1 MSFIHRFSLSFSLT
15 ATIAIAA
22 VESRAAPSDEDRR
35 WEPAVKESDAYDVT
49 YDERSNLYTFYGKGQ
64 ERRGTPVKVMNSAEY
79 RRYQF
84 DNAVREAWSTRRNS
98 EMSSTS
104 MGKDGTSKLIPD
116 IRIKSA
122 LVSNLLGSDL
132 IKFNIQGAVEAV
144 FGYNWTRTDNPTI
157 PEQYRSH
164 GAFDF
169 KVNMQINA
177 SGSIGDRININF
189 INSTDLILNFQDLI
203 KINYQ
208 GDEDDII
215 QKIEAGNVSLPLSGS
230 LITGSQ
236 SLFGVKTE
244 LKFGHL
250 TIESIISEQKGQSS
264 TINVKGGAQTT
275 LFDIAADKYDANRH
289 FFLSHYFRSR
299 YNDALRYLPI
309 IQSGV
314 NITRLEVWVT
324 NRNNRF
330 ESSRN
335 IIALDALGSGSGA
348 PSNDNNILYQDLKN
362 RDAARS
368 MSTVND
374 VLKGMGLE
382 QVKDFEKVE
391 NARRLTPENDYRLN
405 AQLGYIS
412 LNYPLNA
419 DEVLGVAFEYTMG
432 GRTYRVGEF
441 YDDGVAAPKALF
453 VKMVKGSN
461 LSPRF
466 NTWALMMKN
475 VYSLETYQ
483 LSSDNFILNVMYH
496 DDAVGTNVPYIT
508 EGNIKN
514 LPLLQ
519 ALNLDN
525 LNSAGNRYPDGR
537 FDYVEGVTVTSN
549 GGRIIFPM
557 LEPFGRDLGAKIG
570 YPIASKYAYNELYD
584 STLVKARQFADK
596 NKFRLTGSYKAT
608 SASEII
614 LNATDIPEGSVVVTA
629 GGIKLVENV
638 DYTVNYT
645 LGRVQIINPAYL
657 GSNVPL
663 QVSMESMEMF
673 SFVKKTLMG
682 ANLKYQFSKDFRLGT
697 TILHLSERPL
707 TQKVTYGDEPIANTI
722 WGLNGSYS
730 REVNLLTKMVD
741 AIPLIETKAPSRVTV
756 DGEFAQLLPGHS
768 SAIGKSGTTYIDDF
782 EASKMTIDL
791 KQYTTWALGSTPEEA
806 SAIGGRHF
814 PGGRATTTADS
825 YPLSSGYYR
834 SKLAWYA
841 IDPLFLRNTSSTPSY
856 MRSNQKLYCKNHYV
870 REIDEKEIFPKK
882 DLVIGVDAKISV
894 LNVAYYPNERG
905 PYNYIDFGS
914 SGAFPGKGLT
924 PDGSLQTPRTNFGAM
939 MRSLPIT
946 DFETSNIEYLEFWML
961 DPFIYTR
968 RSGDRSKYSN
978 GRLYFN
984 LGDVSEDVLKDTR
997 KSFENGL
1004 PYPYDTTLIEETD
1017 WGYVPR
1023 VQSLVNT
1030 FDNNEAARAI
1040 QDVGY
1045 DGMNREQARTFFERK
1060 YSYLSHLQ
1068 GVLSE
1073 SAWAAFEDDPSNDL
1087 YHYYR
1092 GSDYD
1097 AQRLDIPT
1105 RYKKYNNPE
1114 GNSPVASGGLSTSA
1128 TTMPNTEDINQD
1140 NTLNELESYFEYYI
1154 DLTPDAISPDRVG
1167 QNYIA
1172 DVRTVEMN
1180 DADYDE
1186 HQTVHWY
1193 QFKIPVVDGKPFNNI
1208 EDFKS
1213 IRFIRMFLSG
1223 FDTTVIC
1230 RFARLDLVRGEWR
1243 KYSYSLLEAQEGLAQ
1258 PETGTGSIDIAA
1270 VSIEENSDR
1279 SPVNY
1284 LLPPDISR
1292 IVDNTTNQQVQRNEQ
1307 SMMLTISNLAD
1318 GDARAAYK
1326 SATLDMR
1333 QFRRLI
1339 MDVHAEAISES
1350 RLRDND
1356 LSLFV
1361 RVGSDYRYNYY
1372 EYEIPL
1378 KLTPHGRYAD
1388 SQREIVWPAE
1398 NKLDIPLS
1406 VFTDLKLER
1415 NARLRT
1421 TSGMTLTSV
1430 YEKEHGKN
1438 TVRVVGNPNLG
1449 EVHVLMIGVKN
1460 PVNKGLMSEDDGLPK
1475 DGIVW
1480 VNELR
1485 FTNFNEE
1492 GGWAANMRVAANL
1505 ADFASVSLA
1514 GSMSKA
1520 GFGSLDSRILTR
1532 SQEDTYQYD
1541 LSTNFELG
1549 KFFPAKWGVTLP
1561 LGFGYAENYI
1571 VPLYNPFDPDIKLQ
1585 DALDRADSEEREQL
1599 RNTAIDYAMRKNFSL
1614 NNARVAGSGQKLL
1627 GPADISNF
1635 TVGYAFSEELMRN
1648 VNTERDYRREQ
1659 RVMAAYAYSVKP
1671 YVFEPFA
1678 KSASLR
1684 GSSWK
1689 IIRDFNVALYPSQ
1702 YGFTTDLTD
1711 TYTEY
1716 IARSFYEGVKITPII
1731 FREQVNNRSYT
1742 LGWDITRAL
1751 KFSFSASNLSRREI
1765 STGSEADTAAIDNS
1779 WRNTRYDHEFS
1790 LGYTLPISKLP
1801 VFSWITVTSSYKA
1814 TYAWDAPQVFS
1825 SSSSSSSMPYVGNTI
1840 RNSNNFTINGVFNLV
1855 TLYNK
1860 SGLLKSINQ
1869 EMDGRSAKKK
1879 EVKDVTFEQ
1888 SSVNLIGGSRRTV
1901 KHNLK
1906 DATGIKVQ
1914 VFDEAGKEVK
1924 VEMEAIDS
1932 RSISIRS
1939 AANLRNARVVVTGK
1953 APATE
1958 NPLAY
1963 AGKLTARTLMMLRSL
1978 NVTYMRGGETMLPG
1992 YTPKTTLMGLD
2003 QSHRF
2008 SAPGWDFVAGSQ
2020 SEDFWGNFY
2029 GTSTEYMLTRAYR
2042 NSWIIGD
2049 TTFINPFTMSAAT
2062 NLSMQATLEPFRDL
2076 RVELTAAQTHS
2087 LNRTWYDINN
2097 NGSST
2102 PIEAGSFSISTI
2114 SILTAFENPSSET
2127 YYKSNAY
2134 TRFDNSRRTVADEL
2148 ARQRYATAAF
2158 TRLDSTGGFPDGFSG
2173 LSQDVLIP
2181 AFEVGYLSKA
2191 VSDKTIRYADFLS
2204 KIPLPNWRITYAG
2217 LSRIAALKPLIKSA
2231 TLSHSYR
2238 STYSINAFATNTN
2251 YVEKPGERDA
2261 QGDFYSPYS
2270 IAAVSLNEQITLG
2283 SVDVTWQNGIQTRVE
2298 LRKNRRVDLSMTNNQ
2313 IIENNAWEGAAGAGY
2328 TFAKVPQLLRFS
2340 DGQSATTS
2348 VTLRAD
2354 FTYRNDKNLIRKLA
2368 EDTHQIT
2375 DGRRNMAVKL
2385 TSDYAIMKDL
2395 TFRIF
2400 FDWTENNPYVSA
2412 VNTENISFGFSLRY
2426 VLGM

>member
-1 MSFIHRFSLSFSLT
+1 MGFIYRFSLAFSL
-15 ATIAIAA
+15 AAAIAVTA
-22 VESRAAPSDEDRR
+22 MESMAAPSDEDRR
-35 WEPAVKESDAYDVT
+35 WNPAVKESDAYEVD
-49 YDERSNLYTFYGKGQ
+49 YDEQSRMYTFYNKGYSKQ
-64 ERRGTPVKVMNSAEY
+64 GTPAKVMSSDEY

-84 DNAVREAWSTRRNS
+84 DNAVREAWNTRRDA
-98 EMSSTS
+98 EMGSGSRS
-104 MGKDGTSKLIPD
+104 GGGGGASKLIPD
-116 IRIKSA
+116 IKINSA
-122 LVSNLLGSDL
+122 LVSSLLGSDL
-132 IKFNIQGAVEAV
+132 IKFNIQGAVEAI
-144 FGYNWTRTDNPTI
+144 FGYNWTRTDNPTV

-189 INSTDLILNFQDLI
+189 VNSTDVTFDFQNLL

-208 GDEDDII
+208 GDEDQII

-289 FFLSHYFRSR
+289 FFLAHYFRNR
-299 YNDALRYLPI
+299 YNDALKYLPL
-309 IQSGV
+309 IQSGIH
-314 NITRLEVWVT
+314 ITRLEVWVT

-335 IIALDALGSGSGA
+335 IIALDALGSGTVA
-348 PSNDNNILYQDLKN
+348 PSNDNNILYQNIKN
-362 RDAARS
+362 RDNARN
-368 MSTVND
+368 MSTANK
-374 VLKGMGLE
+374 VLEDEMRLT
-382 QVKDFEKVE
+382 QVQDFEKVE
-391 NARRLTPENDYRLN
+391 NARRLTPENDYRFN

-412 LNYPLNA
+412 LTYPLNA

-432 GRTYRVGEF
+432 GRSYRVGEF

-453 VKMVKGSN
+453 VKMLKGTN

-466 NTWALMMKN
+466 NTWSLMMKN

-483 LSSDNFILNVMYH
+483 LSSDNFVLNVMYH

-525 LNSAGNRYPDGR
+525 LNNAGNRYPDGR
-537 FDYVEGVTVTSN
+537 FDYVDGVTVLSN
-549 GGRIIFPM
+549 GGRIIFPV

-570 YPIASKYAYNELYD
+570 YPTADKYTYNELYD
-584 STLVKARQFADK
+584 STLVKAKQFADK
-596 NKFRLTGSYKAT
+596 NKFRLTGSYKST
-608 SASEII
+608 SASEIM

-629 GGIKLVENV
+629 GGIKLIENV

-645 LGRVQIINPAYL
+645 LGRVQIINPVYL

-663 QVSMESMEMF
+663 QVSMESMDMF
-673 SFVKKTLMG
+673 SFVKKTLLG
-682 ANLKYQFSKDFRLGT
+682 TNLKYQFSKDFKLGA

-741 AIPLIETKAPSRVTV
+741 AIPLIETKAPSRITL

-768 SAIGKSGTTYIDDF
+768 SSIGKSGTTYIDDF
-782 EASKMTIDL
+782 EASKMSVDL
-791 KQYTTWALGSTPEEA
+791 KQYTSWALGSTPEEVTA
-806 SAIGGRHF
+806 AGGWHF
-814 PGGRATTTADS
+814 AGGKATTMSDK
-825 YPLSSGYYR
+825 PLSNGYSR
-834 SKLAWYA
+834 SLLAWYV
-841 IDPLFLRNTSSTPSY
+841 IDPLFLRNLSTTPTY
-856 MRSNQKLYCKNHYV
+856 MRNNPKQFCKNHYV

-882 DLVIGVDAKISV
+882 DVVIGVDAKISV

-914 SGAFPGKGLT
+914 SGQFPGKGLN
-924 PDGSLQTPRTNFGAM
+924 PNGSLKTPRTNFGAM
-939 MRSLPIT
+939 MRSLSVT
-946 DFETSNIEYLEFWML
+946 DFETNNIEYIEFWML

-968 RSGDRSKYSN
+968 TSADRGKFAN

-1045 DGMNREQARTFFERK
+1045 DGMTRAQARVFFDRK
-1060 YSYLSHLQ
+1060 HQYLSHIQ
-1068 GVLSE
+1068 GVLS
-1073 SAWAAFEDDPSNDL
+1073 ADAMKIFEDDPSNDL

-1097 AQRLDIPT
+1097 AQQLDILS
-1105 RYKKYNNPE
+1105 RYKRYNNLE

-1128 TTMPNTEDINQD
+1128 TTMPNTEDINMD
-1140 NTLNELESYFEYYI
+1140 NTLNELESYYEYYI
-1154 DLTPDAISPDRVG
+1154 DLTPDAIRPEKVG

-1172 DVRTVEMN
+1172 DVRTVSVN
-1180 DADYDE
+1180 DPDYGD
-1186 HQTVHWY
+1186 HQTAHWY
-1193 QFKIPVVDGKPFNNI
+1193 QFKIPIADGKAINNI

-1213 IRFIRMFLSG
+1213 IRFMRMFFTG

-1230 RFARLDLVRGEWR
+1230 RFAKFDLVRGEWR

-1258 PETGTGSIDIAA
+1258 PETGTGTLDISA

-1284 LLPPDISR
+1284 LLPPGISR
-1292 IVDNTTNQQVQRNEQ
+1292 IVDNTTNQPVQRNEQ
-1307 SMMLTISNLAD
+1307 AMMLTINNLAD

-1326 SATLDMR
+1326 NATFDMR

-1339 MDVHAEAISES
+1339 MDVHAEAINES
-1350 RLRDND
+1350 RLKDND

-1361 RVGSDYRYNYY
+1361 RIGSDYRYNYY

-1378 KLTPHGRYAD
+1378 KLTPHGRYSD
-1388 SQREIVWPAE
+1388 DNQRELVWPVK

-1406 VFTDLKLER
+1406 IFTDLKLER
-1415 NARLRT
+1415 NSRMRT
-1421 TSGMTLTSV
+1421 SSGMTLTAV
-1430 YEKEHGKN
+1430 YEKADGEN

-1449 EVHVLMIGVKN
+1449 EVYTLMIGVKN
-1460 PVNKGLMSEDDGLPK
+1460 PVHKGLLSEDDGLPK
-1475 DGIVW
+1475 DGIIW
-1480 VNELR
+1480 VNEMR

-1492 GGWAANMRVAANL
+1492 GGWAANMRIAANF
-1505 ADFASVSLA
+1505 ADFANVSLA

-1541 LSTNFELG
+1541 IATNFELG
-1549 KFFPAKWGVTLP
+1549 KFFPVTWGVTLP
-1561 LGFGYAENYI
+1561 LSFAFAENFI

-1585 DALDRADSEEREQL
+1585 DALNRADPDERERLQ
-1599 RNTAIDYAMRKNFSL
+1599 NTAIDYTMRRNLSL
-1614 NNARVAGSGQKLL
+1614 NNVRVVGSGKKLL

-1635 TVGYAFSEELMRN
+1635 TVGYAFSEELMHD
-1648 VNTERDYRREQ
+1648 VNTERDYQKEQ
-1659 RVMAAYAYSVKP
+1659 RVMGAYAYSVKP

-1678 KSASLR
+1678 KNATMKSA
-1684 GSSWK
+1684 SWK
-1689 IIRDFNVALYPSQ
+1689 IIRDFNLALYPNQ

-1711 TYTEY
+1711 AYTEY
-1716 IARSFYEGVKITPII
+1716 IARSFYEGMQITPIV
-1731 FREQVNNRSYT
+1731 FHEQINNRSYT
-1742 LGWDITRAL
+1742 LGWDIARAI
-1751 KFSFSASNLSRREI
+1751 KFTFSANNLSRREI
-1765 STGSEADTAAIDNS
+1765 STNNEVDTIFADHS
-1779 WRNTRYDHEFS
+1779 WRNTRYNHDFS
-1790 LGYTLPISKLP
+1790 IAYTLPINKLP
-1801 VFSWITVTSSYKA
+1801 IFTWTNITASYKA
-1814 TYAWDAPQVFS
+1814 TYAWEAPQVIS
-1825 SSSSSSSMPYVGNTI
+1825 SGTEMPYVGNTV
-1840 RNSNNFTINGVFNLV
+1840 RNSNNFQLNGAFNFV

-1860 SGLLKSINQ
+1860 SALLKGINQ

-1879 EVKDVTFEQ
+1879 ETKEVTFEQ
-1888 SSVNLIGGSRRTV
+1888 SRVNLIGGSRRTV

-1906 DATGIKVQ
+1906 NATGIKVQ
-1914 VFDEAGKEVK
+1914 VFDEAGKTVK
-1924 VEMEAIDS
+1924 VDMETVDNRTIT
-1932 RSISIRS
+1932 IRS
-1939 AANLRNARVVVTGK
+1939 ATGQKNLRVVVTGK
-1953 APATE
+1953 APVVDNVAV
-1958 NPLAY
+1958 Y
-1963 AGKLTARTLMMLRSL
+1963 IGKLSARTLMSLR
-1978 NVTYMRGGETMLPG
+1978 NVNIVYARGGETMLPG

-2003 QSHRF
+2003 DSYRF
-2008 SAPGWDFVAGSQ
+2008 NAPGWDFVAGSQ
-2020 SEDFWGNFY
+2020 SKDFWGNFY
-2029 GTSTEYMLTRAYR
+2029 GTSTEYMLTRAYQ

-2049 TTFINPFTMSAAT
+2049 STFINPFTMNAVTS
-2062 NLSMQATLEPFRDL
+2062 LSMQATIEPFRDV
-2076 RVELTAAQTHS
+2076 RIDITAKQGYS
-2087 LNRTWYDINN
+2087 NNKTWYDINN
-2097 NGSST
+2097 NGSRT
-2102 PIEAGSFSISTI
+2102 PTEMGSFTISTI
-2114 SILTAFENPSSET
+2114 SIFSAFETPKSET
-2127 YYKSNAY
+2127 YYNSKAY
-2134 TRFDNSRRTVADEL
+2134 QRFSQSRMLVADEL
-2148 ARQRYATAAF
+2148 ARQKYGAASF
-2158 TRLDSTGGFPDGFSG
+2158 PRVDSTGGYPDGFSG

-2181 AFEVGYLSKA
+2181 SFEAGYLNKSIN
-2191 VSDKTIRYADFLS
+2191 SKTIRYTDFLS
-2204 KIPLPNWRITYAG
+2204 KIPLPNWTLTYSG
-2217 LSRIAALKPLIKSA
+2217 LSRIAALKPFIKSA
-2231 TLSHSYR
+2231 TLSHSYA
-2238 STYSINAFATNTN
+2238 STYGINAFATNTN

-2261 QGDFYSPYS
+2261 QNDFYSPYS
-2270 IAAVSLNEQITLG
+2270 IAAVSLDERIVLG
-2283 SVDVTWQNGIQTRVE
+2283 SLDVAWQNGIQTRVE

-2328 TFAKVPQLLRFS
+2328 TLSKIPQLIVLS
-2340 DGQSATTS
+2340 DQQSATTTL
-2348 VTLRAD
+2348 TLRAD
-2354 FTYRNDKNLIRKLA
+2354 FTYRDGKNLIRKLA

-2375 DGRRNMAVKL
+2375 DGRRNMAIKF
-2385 TSDYAIMKDL
+2385 TSDYVLMKDL
-2395 TFRIF
+2395 TFRLF
-2400 FDWTENNPYVSA
+2400 FDWTENSPYVSA

-2426 VLGM
+2426 VMGM

>member
-1 MSFIHRFSLSFSLT
+1 LGFIYRFSLRFSLT
-15 ATIAIAA
+15 ATIVFVVTAM
-22 VESRAAPSDEDRR
+22 EGMAAPSDEERR
-35 WEPAVKESDAYDVT
+35 WKPAAKESDEYEVD
-49 YDERSNLYTFYGKGQ
+49 YDEQSRLYTFYSKGHGKL
-64 ERRGTPVKVMNSAEY
+64 GTPAKVMDSEEY

-84 DNAVREAWSTRRNS
+84 DNALRQAWSARRDN
-98 EMSSTS
+98 EMSAASRGS
-104 MGKDGTSKLIPD
+104 GGASKLLPN
-116 IRIKSA
+116 IKINSS

-132 IKFNIQGAVEAV
+132 IKFNIQGAVEAI

-177 SGSIGDRININF
+177 SGSIGDRINIDF
-189 INSTDLILNFQDLI
+189 INSTDVTFNFQNLL

-208 GDEDDII
+208 GDEDQIV

-289 FFLSHYFRSR
+289 FFLAHYFRDR
-299 YNDALRYLPI
+299 YNDALKYLPI
-309 IQSGV
+309 IQSGI

-348 PSNDNNILYQDLKN
+348 PGNDNNVLYQDIRN
-362 RDAARS
+362 RDAARG
-368 MSTVND
+368 MATVND
-374 VLKGMGLE
+374 ELGSMGLK
-382 QVKDFEKVE
+382 QVEDFEKVE
-391 NARRLTPENDYRLN
+391 NARRLTSGADYRFN
-405 AQLGYIS
+405 PQLGYIS
-412 LNYPLNA
+412 LTYPLTA
-419 DEVLGVAFEYTMG
+419 DEVLAVAFEYTMG

-453 VKMVKGSN
+453 VKLLKGTN

-466 NTWALMMKN
+466 NTWKLMMKN
-475 VYSLETYQ
+475 VYNLETYQ

-508 EGNIKN
+508 EGNAKN

-519 ALNLDN
+519 VLNLDN

-537 FDYVEGVTVTSN
+537 FDYVDGVTVLSN
-549 GGRIIFPM
+549 GGRIIFPV

-570 YPIASKYAYNELYD
+570 YPTANKYTYNELYD

-596 NKFRLTGSYKAT
+596 NKFRLTGSYKST
-608 SASEII
+608 SASEIM
-614 LNATDIPEGSVVVTA
+614 LNAIDIPEGSVVVTA
-629 GGIKLVENV
+629 GGIKLIENV

-645 LGRVQIINPAYL
+645 LGRVQIINPVYL

-663 QVSMESMEMF
+663 QVSMESMDMF
-673 SFVKKTLMG
+673 SFVKKTLLG
-682 ANLKYQFSKDFRLGT
+682 ANLKYQLSKDFKLGA

-741 AIPLIETKAPSRVTV
+741 AIPLIETKAPSRVTL

-768 SAIGKSGTTYIDDF
+768 SSIGKSGTTYIDDF
-782 EASKMTIDL
+782 EASKMSVDL
-791 KQYTTWALGSTPEEA
+791 KQYTSWALGSTPEEVTA
-806 SAIGGRHF
+806 MGGRHF
-814 PGGRATTTADS
+814 SGGKATTADGK
-825 YPLSSGYYR
+825 PLSNGYYR
-834 SKLAWYA
+834 SLLAWYV
-841 IDPLFLRNTSSTPSY
+841 IDPLFLRNLSTTPSY
-856 MRSNQKLYCKNHYV
+856 MRSNPKLFCKNHYV
-870 REIDEKEIFPKK
+870 REIDEKEIFPRK
-882 DLVIGVDAKISV
+882 DVMIGVDAKISV

-905 PYNYIDFGS
+905 PYNYVDFGS
-914 SGAFPGKGLT
+914 DGQFPGKGLN
-924 PDGSLQTPRTNFGAM
+924 PNGSLKTPRTNFGAM
-939 MRSLPIT
+939 MRSLSLT
-946 DFETSNIEYLEFWML
+946 DFETSNIEYIEFWML

-968 RSGDRSKYSN
+968 NSPNKGKFAN

-1030 FDNNEAARAI
+1030 FDNNESARAI

-1045 DGMNREQARTFFERK
+1045 DGMTRAQARIFFERK
-1060 YSYLSHLQ
+1060 YQYRSHLHD
-1068 GVLSE
+1068 VLSPAAMDDFE
-1073 SAWAAFEDDPSNDL
+1073 SDPSNDL

-1097 AQRLDIPT
+1097 AQLLDILT
-1105 RYKKYNNPE
+1105 RYKRYNNLE

-1128 TTMPNTEDINQD
+1128 TTMPNTEDINMD
-1140 NTLNELESYFEYYI
+1140 NTLNELESYYEYYI
-1154 DLTPDAISPDRVG
+1154 DLTPDAIRPENVG

-1172 DVRTVEMN
+1172 DVRTVNVN
-1180 DADYDE
+1180 DPDYGDY
-1186 HQTVHWY
+1186 QTAHWY
-1193 QFKIPVVDGKPFNNI
+1193 QFKIPVADGKAINNI

-1213 IRFIRMFLSG
+1213 IRFMRMFLTG
-1223 FDTTVIC
+1223 FDTSVIC
-1230 RFARLDLVRGEWR
+1230 RFAKFDLVRGEWR
-1243 KYSYSLLEAQEGLAQ
+1243 KYSYALLEAQEGLAQ
-1258 PETGTGSIDIAA
+1258 PETGMGSIDISA

-1284 LLPPDISR
+1284 LLPPGISR

-1307 SMMLTISNLAD
+1307 AMMLTINNLAD

-1326 SATLDMR
+1326 NATFDMR

-1339 MDVHAEAISES
+1339 MDVHAEAINES
-1350 RLRDND
+1350 RLSDND

-1361 RVGSDYRYNYY
+1361 RIGSDYRYNYY

-1378 KLTPHGRYAD
+1378 KLTPHGRYSD
-1388 SQREIVWPAE
+1388 NQREMVWPVA

-1406 VFTDLKLER
+1406 IFTDLKLER
-1415 NARLRT
+1415 NARMRSA
-1421 TSGMTLTSV
+1421 SGMLLTSV
-1430 YEKEHGKN
+1430 YEKADGEK

-1460 PVNKGLMSEDDGLPK
+1460 PVNRGLLSQDDGLPK

-1480 VNELR
+1480 VNEMR

-1492 GGWAANMRVAANL
+1492 GGWAANMRIAANF
-1505 ADFASVSLA
+1505 ADFATVSLA

-1532 SQEDTYQYD
+1532 AQEDTYQYD
-1541 LSTNFELG
+1541 IATSVELG
-1549 KFFPAKWGVTLP
+1549 KFFPVKWGVTLP
-1561 LGFGYAENYI
+1561 LSFAFAENYI

-1585 DALDRADSEEREQL
+1585 EALDRADPAEREKLQ
-1599 RNTAIDYAMRKNFSL
+1599 NTAIDYTMRRNLSL
-1614 NNARVAGSGQKLL
+1614 NNVRVAGSGKK
-1627 GPADISNF
+1627 PMRFADISNF
-1635 TVGYAFSEELMRN
+1635 TAGYAFSEELMRD
-1648 VNTERDYRREQ
+1648 VNTERDYRKEQ
-1659 RVMAAYAYSVKP
+1659 RVTGAYAYSVKP

-1678 KSASLR
+1678 KSAALK
-1684 GSSWK
+1684 GNSWK
-1689 IIRDFNVALYPSQ
+1689 IIRDFNLALYPNQ

-1716 IARSFYEGVKITPII
+1716 IARSFYEGLLITPIV
-1731 FREQVNNRSYT
+1731 FHEQTNTRAYT

-1751 KFSFSASNLSRREI
+1751 KFTFSANNFSRREI
-1765 STGSEADTAAIDNS
+1765 STGNESDTIPLNS
-1779 WRNTRYDHEFS
+1779 SWQNKRYNHEFS
-1790 LGYTLPISKLP
+1790 LAYTLPLSKLP
-1801 VFSWITVTSSYKA
+1801 ILSWTNITTSYRA
-1814 TYAWDAPQVFS
+1814 TYAWEAPLVTGGVS
-1825 SSSSSSSMPYVGNTI
+1825 GMPYVGNTV
-1840 RNSNNFTINGVFNLV
+1840 RNSNSFQLNGAFNLV

-1860 SGLLKSINQ
+1860 SRLLKSINQ
-1869 EMDGRSAKKK
+1869 EMDGRAAVKK
-1879 EVKDVTFEQ
+1879 EMKDVTFEKTK
-1888 SSVNLIGGSRRTV
+1888 VTLAAGSRHTV
-1901 KHNLK
+1901 KHNLRS
-1906 DATGIKVQ
+1906 ATGVKVQ
-1914 VFDEAGKEVK
+1914 AFDEEGKPVK
-1924 VEMEAIDS
+1924 VDMETVDN
-1932 RSISIRS
+1932 RTLTIRS
-1939 AANLRNARVVVTGK
+1939 ATAQKNLRVVVTGK
-1953 APATE
+1953 APVSD
-1958 NPLAY
+1958 NPLVY
-1963 AGKLTARTLMMLRSL
+1963 IGKLSARTLMMLR
-1978 NVTYMRGGETMLPG
+1978 NFNAVYTRGGETVLPG

-2003 QSHRF
+2003 REYQLN
-2008 SAPGWDFVAGSQ
+2008 APGWDFVAGSQ
-2020 SEDFWGNFY
+2020 SVDLWGNFY
-2029 GTSTEYMLTRAYR
+2029 GSSTEYMLTRAYR

-2049 TTFINPFTMSAAT
+2049 STFINPFTMNTTT
-2062 NLSMQATLEPFRDL
+2062 NLSMQATLEPFKDL
-2076 RVELTAAQTHS
+2076 RVELTATQTHAK
-2087 LNRTWYDINN
+2087 NRTWYDINN
-2097 NGSST
+2097 NGSAT
-2102 PIEAGSFSISTI
+2102 PTEAGSFSMSTI
-2114 SILTAFENPSSET
+2114 SILTAFENPASET

-2134 TRFDNSRRTVADEL
+2134 NRFSQSRMAVAEELASRRYSGQSY
-2148 ARQRYATAAF
+2148 ARV
-2158 TRLDSTGGFPDGFSG
+2158 DSAGGYPDGFSG

-2181 AFEVGYLSKA
+2181 AFEVGYLNKPLS
-2191 VSDKTIRYADFLS
+2191 SKTIRYTDFLA
-2204 KIPLPNWRITYAG
+2204 KIPLPNWRVTYSG
-2217 LSRIAALKPLIKSA
+2217 LSRIAALKPFVKSA
-2231 TLSHSYR
+2231 TLSHSYA
-2238 STYSINAFATNTN
+2238 STYSVNAFATNSN
-2251 YVEKPGERDA
+2251 YIEKPGERDA
-2261 QGDFYSPYS
+2261 QGDFYSQYS
-2270 IAAVSLNEQITLG
+2270 IAAVSLDERITLG
-2283 SVDVTWQNGIQTRVE
+2283 SLDVAWQVGIQTRVE

-2313 IIENNAWEGAAGAGY
+2313 IVENNAWEGSAGAGY
-2328 TFAKVPQLLRFS
+2328 TFDKIPQLLRFTES
-2340 DGQSATTS
+2340 QSATTS
-2348 VTLRAD
+2348 FTLRAD
-2354 FTYRNDKNLIRKLA
+2354 FTYRNGKNLIRKLA

-2375 DGRRNMAVKL
+2375 DGRRNMAVKF
-2385 TSDYAIMKDL
+2385 TGDYDILKDL

-2400 FDWTENNPYVSA
+2400 FDWTENTPYVSA

-2426 VLGM
+2426 VLGL

>member
-1 MSFIHRFSLSFSLT
+1 LSLTYRISLTFSLT
-15 ATIAIAA
+15 AAIALTA
-22 VESRAAPSDEDRR
+22 VESIAAPSGDDRR
-35 WEPAVKESDAYDVT
+35 WEPAVKESDTYDVD
-49 YDERSNLYTFYGKGQ
+49 YDDRSRLYTFYSKEQ
-64 ERRGTPVKVMNSAEY
+64 DRHGTPVKVMNSEEY

-84 DNAVREAWSTRRNS
+84 DNSVREAWNTRRSS
-98 EMSSTS
+98 EMSNASQGVES
-104 MGKDGTSKLIPD
+104 TSKLIPD

-132 IKFNIQGAVEAV
+132 IKFNIQGAVEAI

-189 INSTDLILNFQDLI
+189 VNSTDLTFNFQDLI

-208 GDEDDII
+208 GDEDQIV

-236 SLFGVKTE
+236 SLFGLKTE

-289 FFLSHYFRSR
+289 FFLAHYFRNR
-299 YNDALRYLPI
+299 YNDALKYLPI
-309 IQSGV
+309 IQSGI
-314 NITRLEVWVT
+314 NIIRLEVWIT

-335 IIALDALGSGSGA
+335 IIALDALGSGAGA
-348 PSNDNNILYQDLKN
+348 PNNDNNILYQDIKN
-362 RDAARS
+362 REAARN
-368 MSTVND
+368 MSTAND
-374 VLKGMGLE
+374 ALKSLGLE
-382 QVKDFEKVE
+382 QVKDFEKIE
-391 NARRLTPENDYRLN
+391 NARRLTPETDYRFN
-405 AQLGYIS
+405 PQLGYIS

-419 DEVLGVAFEYTMG
+419 DEVLAVAFEYTMG

-453 VKMVKGSN
+453 VKMLKGSN

-466 NTWALMMKN
+466 NTWTLMMKN
-475 VYSLETYQ
+475 VYELGAYQ
-483 LSSDNFILNVMYH
+483 LSSDNFIFNVMYH
-496 DDAVGTNVPYIT
+496 DDAVGTNVPYLT
-508 EGNIKN
+508 EGNAKN

-519 ALNLDN
+519 VLNLDN

-537 FDYVEGVTVTSN
+537 FDYVEGITVTST
-549 GGRIIFPM
+549 GGRIIFPV

-570 YPIASKYAYNELYD
+570 YPAASKYTYNELYD

-596 NKFRLTGSYKAT
+596 NKFRLTGSYKST
-608 SASEII
+608 SGSEIM

-629 GGIKLVENV
+629 GGIKLIENV

-645 LGRVQIINPAYL
+645 LGRVQIINPVYL

-673 SFVKKTLMG
+673 SFVKKTLLG
-682 ANLKYQFSKDFRLGT
+682 TNLKYQFSKDFRLGA

-707 TQKVTYGDEPIANTI
+707 TQKVTYGDEPISNTI

-741 AIPLIETKAPSRVTV
+741 AIPLIETKAPSRVTLE
-756 DGEFAQLLPGHS
+756 GEFAQLLPGHS

-791 KQYTTWALGSTPEEA
+791 KQYTSWALGSTPEEVNGA
-806 SAIGGRHF
+806 GGRHF
-814 PGGRATTTADS
+814 PGGRPTTLGDR
-825 YPLSSGYYR
+825 PLSSGYYR
-834 SKLAWYA
+834 SLLAWYA
-841 IDPLFLRNTSSTPSY
+841 IDPLFLRNISATPTY
-856 MRSNQKLYCKNHYV
+856 MRDNQRLYCKNHYV

-882 DLVIGVDAKISV
+882 DLIIGVDAKISV

-905 PYNYIDFGS
+905 PYNYIDFESDGQ
-914 SGAFPGKGLT
+914 FPNKGLR
-924 PDGSLQTPRTNFGAM
+924 PNGSLKTPGTNFGAM
-939 MRSLPIT
+939 MRALPIT
-946 DFETSNIEYLEFWML
+946 DFETSNIEYIEFWML
-961 DPFIYTR
+961 DPFIYSRTSGS
-968 RSGDRSKYSN
+968 RSRYSN

-1004 PYPYDTTLIEETD
+1004 PYPYDTTLVEETP

-1045 DGMNREQARTFFERK
+1045 DGMNSEQARVFFDRK
-1060 YSYLSHLQ
+1060 YQYLSHIR
-1068 GVLSE
+1068 GILSE
-1073 SAWAAFEDDPSNDL
+1073 DAMPIFENDPSNDL

-1097 AQRLDIPT
+1097 AQRMDILT

-1140 NTLNELESYFEYYI
+1140 NTLNELESYYEYYI
-1154 DLTPDAISPDRVG
+1154 DLTPDAISPDKVG
-1167 QNYIA
+1167 QNYIT
-1172 DVRTVEMN
+1172 DVRTVEMS
-1180 DADYDE
+1180 DPDYGAY
-1186 HQTVHWY
+1186 QTAHWY

-1213 IRFIRMFLSG
+1213 MRFIRMFLTG
-1223 FDTTVIC
+1223 FDTTVVC
-1230 RFARLDLVRGEWR
+1230 RFAKLDLVRGEWR
-1243 KYSYSLLEAQEGLAQ
+1243 KYSYSLLETQEGLAQ
-1258 PETGTGSIDIAA
+1258 PETRTGSIDISA

-1279 SPVNY
+1279 YPINY
-1284 LLPPDISR
+1284 LLPPGISR

-1318 GDARAAYK
+1318 GDARATYK
-1326 SATLDMR
+1326 NTTLDMR

-1339 MDVHAEAISES
+1339 MDVHAEAINES

-1378 KLTPHGRYAD
+1378 KLTPHGRYTD
-1388 SQREIVWPAE
+1388 GQRELVWPVD

-1421 TSGMTLTSV
+1421 ASGMTLTSI
-1430 YEKEHGKN
+1430 YEKAHGKN

-1460 PVNKGLMSEDDGLPK
+1460 PVNKGLMSQDDGLPK

-1492 GGWAANMRVAANL
+1492 GGWAANMRIAANF
-1505 ADFASVSLA
+1505 ADFANVSLA

-1532 SQEDTYQYD
+1532 AQEDAYQYD
-1541 LSTNFELG
+1541 IATNFELG
-1549 KFFPAKWGVTLP
+1549 KFFPTGWGVTLP
-1561 LGFGYAENYI
+1561 LSFGFAENYI
-1571 VPLYNPFDPDIKLQ
+1571 VPLYNPFDPDVKLQ
-1585 DALDRADSEEREQL
+1585 DALDRASPEEREQL
-1599 RNTAIDYAMRKNFSL
+1599 RNTAIDYTMRKNFGL
-1614 NNARVAGSGQKLL
+1614 NNVRVAGSGEKLL

-1635 TVGYAFSEELMRN
+1635 TVGYAFREELLRN
-1648 VNTERDYRREQ
+1648 VNTERDYRKEQ
-1659 RVMAAYAYSVKP
+1659 RIMGAYAYSTKP
-1671 YVFEPFA
+1671 YVFEPLA
-1678 KSASLR
+1678 KSAALK
-1684 GSSWK
+1684 GNSWK
-1689 IIRDFNVALYPSQ
+1689 IIRDFNLALYPNQ

-1716 IARSFYEGVKITPII
+1716 IARSFYEGIKITPII
-1731 FREQVNNRSYT
+1731 FREQVNNRNYT

-1751 KFSFSASNLSRREI
+1751 KFTFSANNLSRREI
-1765 STGSEADTAAIDNS
+1765 STGNESDTIPANNS
-1779 WRNTRYDHEFS
+1779 WRNTHYNHEFS
-1790 LGYTLPISKLP
+1790 LGYTLPINKLP
-1801 VFSWITVTSSYKA
+1801 IFSWVTITSAYRA
-1814 TYAWDAPQVFS
+1814 TYAWDAPQVAS
-1825 SSSSSSSMPYVGNTI
+1825 SGADMPYVGNTA
-1840 RNSNNFTINGVFNLV
+1840 RNSNQFQLNGTFNLV

-1860 SGLLKSINQ
+1860 SNLLKNINQ
-1869 EMDGRSAKKK
+1869 EMDGRATKKK
-1879 EVKDVTFEQ
+1879 ETKDATFEQ
-1888 SSVNLIGGSRRTV
+1888 SNVNLIGGSRRTV
-1901 KHNLK
+1901 RHNLK
-1906 DATGIKVQ
+1906 NATGIKVQ
-1914 VFDEAGKEVK
+1914 VFDETGKAVK
-1924 VEMEAIDS
+1924 VDMETVDS
-1932 RSISIRS
+1932 RSINIRS
-1939 AANLRNARVVVTGK
+1939 TESLKNVRVVVTGK
-1953 APATE
+1953 VPVSE
-1958 NPLAY
+1958 NPLVY
-1963 AGKLTARTLMMLRSL
+1963 VGKFSARTLMMLRSV
-1978 NVTYMRGGETMLPG
+1978 NVVYTRGGETMLPG
-1992 YTPKTTLMGLD
+1992 YTPQTTLLGQD
-2003 QSHRF
+2003 ERYRF
-2008 SAPGWDFVAGSQ
+2008 NAPGWDFVAGSQ

-2042 NSWIIGD
+2042 NGWIIGD
-2049 TTFINPFTMSAAT
+2049 TTFINPFTMNTAT
-2062 NLSMQATLEPFRDL
+2062 NLSMNAVIEPFRDL
-2076 RVELTAAQTHS
+2076 RVELTATQAHAN
-2087 LNRTWYDINN
+2087 NRTWYDINN
-2097 NGSST
+2097 NGRST
-2102 PIEAGSFSISTI
+2102 PTEMGSFSISTI
-2114 SILTAFENPSSET
+2114 SIFTAFENPTSET
-2127 YYKSNAY
+2127 YYKSDAY
-2134 TRFDNSRRTVADEL
+2134 TRFNQSRIAVANEL
-2148 ARQRYATAAF
+2148 AQRRYGSTSF
-2158 TRLDSTGGFPDGFSG
+2158 PTVDSVAGRYPAGFSG

-2181 AFEVGYLSKA
+2181 SFEAGYLKKPINS
-2191 VSDKTIRYADFLS
+2191 KTINYADFLS

-2217 LSRIAALKPLIKSA
+2217 LSRIPALKPFVRSA

-2238 STYSINAFATNTN
+2238 SVYSINAFATNTN
-2251 YVEKPGERDA
+2251 YVEKPGEKDA

-2270 IAAVSLNEQITLG
+2270 IATVSLNEQIVLG
-2283 SVDVTWQNGIQTRVE
+2283 SLDVAWQNGIQTRVE

-2328 TFAKVPQLLRFS
+2328 TLAGVPQIFRFS
-2340 DGQSATTS
+2340 DKQSATTS
-2348 VTLRAD
+2348 LALRAD
-2354 FTYRNDKNLIRKLA
+2354 YTYRNDKNLIRKLA

-2375 DGRRNMAVKL
+2375 DGRRNMAIKF
-2385 TSDYAIMKDL
+2385 TGDYAVMKDL
-2395 TFRIF
+2395 TFRLF

-2426 VLGM
+2426 VLGL

>member
-1 MSFIHRFSLSFSLT
+1 MTT
-15 ATIAIAA
+15 AMESMA
-22 VESRAAPSDEDRR
+22 VPSEEDRR
-35 WEPAVKESDAYDVT
+35 WEPATKESDAYDVD
-49 YDERSNLYTFYGKGQ
+49 YDERSNLYSFYTKGHG
-64 ERRGTPVKVMNSAEY
+64 RHGTPAKVMNSDEY

-84 DNAVREAWSTRRNS
+84 DNSVREAWNTRRSS
-98 EMSSTS
+98 EMSNASGS
-104 MGKDGTSKLIPD
+104 DGVSKLIPD
-116 IRIKSA
+116 IRIKSG
-122 LVSNLLGSDL
+122 LVSNLLGGDL
-132 IKFNIQGAVEAV
+132 IKFNIQGAVEAI
-144 FGYNWTRTDNPTI
+144 FAYNWTRTDNPTI

-189 INSTDLILNFQDLI
+189 INSTDMILNFQDLI

-208 GDEDDII
+208 GDEDQII

-236 SLFGVKTE
+236 SLFGLKTE

-275 LFDIAADKYDANRH
+275 LFDIAVDKYDANRH
-289 FFLSHYFRSR
+289 FFLAHFFRNR
-299 YNDALRYLPI
+299 YNDALKYLPL
-309 IQSGV
+309 IQSGI

-330 ESSRN
+330 ENSRN
-335 IIALDALGSGSGA
+335 IIALDALGSGT
-348 PSNDNNILYQDLKN
+348 PNNDNNILYQDLKN
-362 RDAARS
+362 RDAARN

-374 VLKGMGLE
+374 ELRNMGLE
-382 QVKDFEKVE
+382 QVKDFEKIE
-391 NARRLTPENDYRLN
+391 NARRLTPENDYRFN
-405 AQLGYIS
+405 PQLGYIS
-412 LNYPLNA
+412 LTNPLNA
-419 DEVLGVAFEYTMG
+419 DEVLAVAFEYTMG

-453 VKMVKGSN
+453 VKMLKGSN

-483 LSSDNFILNVMYH
+483 LSSDNFILDVMYH

-508 EGNIKN
+508 EGNAKN

-519 ALNLDN
+519 VLNLDN

-537 FDYVEGVTVTSN
+537 FDYVEGVTVQSN
-549 GGRIIFPM
+549 GGRVIFPV

-570 YPIASKYAYNELYD
+570 YPIANKYTYNELYD
-584 STLVKARQFADK
+584 STQVKARQFADK
-596 NKFRLTGSYKAT
+596 NKFRITGSYKST

-629 GGIKLVENV
+629 GGIKLIENV

-645 LGRVQIINPAYL
+645 LGRVQIINPVYL
-657 GSNVPL
+657 SSNVPL
-663 QVSMESMEMF
+663 QVSVESMEMF
-673 SFVKKTLMG
+673 SIVKKTLMG
-682 ANLKYQFSKDFRLGT
+682 TNLKYQFSKDFRLGA
-697 TILHLSERPL
+697 TILHLSERPF
-707 TQKVTYGDEPIANTI
+707 TQKVIYGDEPISNTI

-741 AIPLIETKAPSRVTV
+741 AIPLIETKAPSRITL

-791 KQYTTWALGSTPEEA
+791 KQYTHWALGSTPEEVL
-806 SAIGGRHF
+806 SVVGGRQF
-814 PGGRATTTADS
+814 SGGRRTTLSDS
-825 YPLSSGYYR
+825 PLSSGFYR

-841 IDPLFLRNTSSTPSY
+841 IDPLFLRNTSSTPAY
-856 MRSNQKLYCKNHYV
+856 MRNDQKQFCKNHYV
-870 REIDEKEIFPKK
+870 REVDEKEIFPKK

-905 PYNYIDFGS
+905 AYNYVDFDNN
-914 SGAFPGKGLT
+914 AKFPNKGLR
-924 PDGSLQTPRTNFGAM
+924 PDGSLKTPGTNFGAM

-946 DFETSNIEYLEFWML
+946 DFETQNIEYIEFWML

-968 RSGDRSKYSN
+968 SSNSKSKFVN

-1004 PYPYDTTLIEETD
+1004 PYPYDTTLIEETP

-1045 DGMNREQARTFFERK
+1045 DGMNREQARGFFERK
-1060 YSYLSHLQ
+1060 YNYLSNLRAI
-1068 GVLSE
+1068 LNA
-1073 SAWAAFEDDPSNDL
+1073 SAMENFEDDPSNDL

-1097 AQRLDIPT
+1097 AQRMDILT
-1105 RYKKYNNPE
+1105 RYKRYNNPE

-1128 TTMPNTEDINQD
+1128 STMPNTEDINQD
-1140 NTLNELESYFEYYI
+1140 NTLNELESYYEYYI
-1154 DLTPDAISPDRVG
+1154 DLTPDAIRPDMVG

-1180 DADYDE
+1180 DPDYGQF
-1186 HQTVHWY
+1186 QTVHWY
-1193 QFKIPVVDGKPFNNI
+1193 QFKIPVADGRPFNNI

-1213 IRFIRMFLSG
+1213 MRFIRMFLTG
-1223 FDTTVIC
+1223 FDTTVVC
-1230 RFARLDLVRGEWR
+1230 RFAKLDLVRGEWR
-1243 KYSYSLLEAQEGLAQ
+1243 KYSYSLLETQEGLAQ
-1258 PETGTGSIDIAA
+1258 PETGTGSIDISA

-1279 SPVNY
+1279 SPINY
-1284 LLPPDISR
+1284 LLPPGISR
-1292 IVDNTTNQQVQRNEQ
+1292 IVDINTNQQVQRNEQ
-1307 SMMLTISNLAD
+1307 SMMLTINNLTD
-1318 GDARAAYK
+1318 GDARATYK
-1326 SATLDMR
+1326 NTTLDMR

-1339 MDVHAEAISES
+1339 MDVHAEAINES
-1350 RLRDND
+1350 RLKDND
-1356 LSLFV
+1356 LSLFI

-1378 KLTPHGRYAD
+1378 KLTPHGRYTD
-1388 SQREIVWPAE
+1388 NQRELVWPVD

-1415 NARLRT
+1415 NSRMRT
-1421 TSGMTLTSV
+1421 SSGMTLTSI
-1430 YEKEHGKN
+1430 YEKAHGKN
-1438 TVRVVGNPNLG
+1438 IVRVVGNPNLG

-1460 PVNKGLMSEDDGLPK
+1460 PVNKGLLSQDDGLPK
-1475 DGIVW
+1475 SGIVW

-1492 GGWAANMRVAANL
+1492 GGWAANMRIAANL
-1505 ADFASVSLA
+1505 ADFANVSLA

-1520 GFGSLDSRILTR
+1520 GFGSLESKILTR
-1532 SQEDTYQYD
+1532 AQEDTYQYD
-1541 LSTNFELG
+1541 LATNFELG
-1549 KFFPAKWGVTLP
+1549 KFFPTKWGVTLP
-1561 LGFGYAENYI
+1561 FTFGYAENYI

-1585 DALDRADSEEREQL
+1585 DALDRSDRRERERL
-1599 RNTAIDYAMRKNFSL
+1599 RNTAIDYTMRKNFGL
-1614 NNARVAGSGQKLL
+1614 NNVRVAGSGQKLL

-1635 TVGYAFSEELMRN
+1635 TVGYAFREELMRN
-1648 VNTERDYRREQ
+1648 VNTERDYRKEQ
-1659 RVMAAYAYSVKP
+1659 QVMGAYAYSTKP

-1678 KSASLR
+1678 KNATMK
-1684 GSSWK
+1684 GDSWK
-1689 IIRDFNVALYPSQ
+1689 IIRDFNLALYPNQ
-1702 YGFTTDLTD
+1702 YGFATNFTD

-1716 IARSFYEGVKITPII
+1716 IARSFYEGLRITPIV
-1731 FREQVNNRSYT
+1731 FHEQVNNRNYT

-1751 KFSFSASNLSRREI
+1751 KFSFSANNLSRREI
-1765 STGSEADTAAIDNS
+1765 PTGRETDTIPISDS
-1779 WRNTRYDHEFS
+1779 WRNTHYNHEFS
-1790 LGYTLPISKLP
+1790 LGYTLPINKIPILN
-1801 VFSWITVTSSYKA
+1801 WIVMTSSYKA

-1825 SSSSSSSMPYVGNTI
+1825 SGGDMPYVGNTI
-1840 RNSNNFTINGVFNLV
+1840 RNSNNFQLNGTFNLLS
-1855 TLYNK
+1855 LYNK
-1860 SGLLKSINQ
+1860 SALLKDINQ
-1869 EMDGRSAKKK
+1869 EMDGRSVKKK
-1879 EVKDVTFEQ
+1879 EVEDVTFEQ
-1888 SSVNLIGGSRRTV
+1888 SNVNLVGGSRRTV
-1901 KHNLK
+1901 RHNLRN
-1906 DATGIKVQ
+1906 ATGIKVQ
-1914 VFDEAGKEVK
+1914 VFDEAGKLVK
-1924 VEMEAIDS
+1924 VDMETIDN
-1932 RSISIRS
+1932 RSLSIRS
-1939 AANLRNARVVVTGK
+1939 AENMRNVRVVVTGK
-1953 APATE
+1953 APVSE

-1963 AGKLTARTLMMLRSL
+1963 VGKFSARMLMMLRNINAVYTRS
-1978 NVTYMRGGETMLPG
+1978 GETMLPG
-1992 YTPKTTLMGLD
+1992 YTPQTTLLGQD
-2003 QSHRF
+2003 ERYRF
-2008 SAPGWDFVAGSQ
+2008 NAPGWDFIAGSQ

-2049 TTFINPFTMSAAT
+2049 TTFINPFSMNAAT
-2062 NLSMQATLEPFRDL
+2062 NLSMSATIEPFRDL
-2076 RVELTAAQTHS
+2076 RIDLTATQSHT
-2087 LNRTWYDINN
+2087 NNKTWYDINN
-2097 NGSST
+2097 NGRST
-2102 PIEAGSFSISTI
+2102 PTEMGSFSISTI
-2114 SILTAFENPSSET
+2114 SILTAFENPKSET
-2127 YYKSNAY
+2127 YYRSNAY
-2134 TRFDNSRRTVADEL
+2134 NRFSQSRVEVAGEL
-2148 ARQRYATAAF
+2148 ARQRYQSTSF
-2158 TRLDSTGGFPDGFSG
+2158 PTIDSNGVSYPVGFSG
-2173 LSQDVLIP
+2173 LAQDVLIP
-2181 AFEVGYLSKA
+2181 SFEAGYLKKSINSKT
-2191 VSDKTIRYADFLS
+2191 VNYADFLS

-2217 LSRIAALKPLIKSA
+2217 LARIPALKSFVKSA
-2231 TLSHSYR
+2231 TLQHSYR

-2251 YVEKPGERDA
+2251 YIEKPGQKDA

-2270 IAAVSLNEQITLG
+2270 IATASLDEQIVLG
-2283 SVDVTWQNGIQTRVE
+2283 SLDVMWANGIQTRVE

-2328 TFAKVPQLLRFS
+2328 TIANVPQIFRFS
-2340 DGQSATTS
+2340 DQQSASTS
-2348 VTLRAD
+2348 LTLRAD

-2375 DGRRNMAVKL
+2375 DGRRNMDIKF
-2385 TSDYAIMKDL
+2385 TGDYALMKDL

-2400 FDWTENNPYVSA
+2400 FNWTENNPYVSA

-2426 VLGM
+2426 VLGL

>member
-1 MSFIHRFSLSFSLT
+1 LGFIYRFSLTFFFT
-15 ATIAIAA
+15 ATIAVAA
-22 VESRAAPSDEDRR
+22 MESKAAPSDEDRR
-35 WEPAVKESDAYDVT
+35 WEPAVKEADAYEVD
-49 YDERSNLYTFYGKGQ
+49 YDEQSRLYTFYSKGQ
-64 ERRGTPVKVMNSAEY
+64 GKLGTPAKVMNSDEY

-84 DNAVREAWSTRRNS
+84 DNAVRQAWNTRRDN
-98 EMSSTS
+98 EMGSASR
-104 MGKDGTSKLIPD
+104 GGGGGASKLIPD
-116 IRIKSA
+116 IKINSA
-122 LVSNLLGSDL
+122 IVSNLLGSDL
-132 IKFNIQGAVEAV
+132 VKFNLQGVVEAV

-189 INSTDLILNFQDLI
+189 VNSTDVTFSFQNLL

-208 GDEDDII
+208 GDEDQII

-289 FFLSHYFRSR
+289 FFLAHYFRNR
-299 YNDALRYLPI
+299 YNDALKYLPL

-314 NITRLEVWVT
+314 NITRLEVWIT

-348 PSNDNNILYQDLKN
+348 PGNDNNILYSEIKN
-362 RDAARS
+362 RDAARN
-368 MSTVND
+368 MATAND
-374 VLKGMGLE
+374 ELATLGLV
-382 QVKDFEKVE
+382 QTKDFEKVE
-391 NARRLTPENDYRLN
+391 NARRLTAGNDYRFN
-405 AQLGYIS
+405 PQLGYIS
-412 LNYPLNA
+412 LTYPLNA
-419 DEVLGVAFEYTMG
+419 DEVLAVAFEYTMG

-453 VKMVKGSN
+453 VKMLKGTN

-466 NTWALMMKN
+466 NTWNLMMKN
-475 VYSLETYQ
+475 VYNLETFQ

-514 LPLLQ
+514 MPLLQ

-525 LNSAGNRYPDGR
+525 LNNAGNRYPDGR
-537 FDYVEGVTVTSN
+537 FDYVDGVTALSN
-549 GGRIIFPM
+549 GGRIIFPV

-570 YPIASKYAYNELYD
+570 YPTADKYIYNELYD

-596 NKFRLTGSYKAT
+596 NKFRLTGSYKST
-608 SASEII
+608 SASEIM

-629 GGIKLVENV
+629 GGIKLIENV

-645 LGRVQIINPAYL
+645 LGRVQIINPVYL

-663 QVSMESMEMF
+663 QVSMESMDMF

-682 ANLKYQFSKDFRLGT
+682 ANLKYQFSKDFKLGT

-730 REVNLLTKMVD
+730 REVNMLTKMVD
-741 AIPLIETKAPSRVTV
+741 AIPLIETKAPSRITV

-768 SAIGKSGTTYIDDF
+768 SSIGKSGTTYVDDF
-782 EASKMTIDL
+782 EASKMSVDL
-791 KQYTTWALGSTPEEA
+791 KQHTMWALGSTPEEVNA
-806 SAIGGRHF
+806 VGGRHF
-814 PGGRATTTADS
+814 PGGKQTTVGGK
-825 YPLSSGYYR
+825 PLSNGYYR
-834 SKLAWYA
+834 ALLSWYV
-841 IDPLFLRNTSSTPSY
+841 IDPLFLRNISSTPSY
-856 MRSNQKLYCKNHYV
+856 MRNNPKQFCKNHYV
-870 REIDEKEIFPKK
+870 REIDEKEIFPRK
-882 DLVIGVDAKISV
+882 DIVIGVDAKISV

-905 PYNYIDFGS
+905 PYNYIDFDN
-914 SGAFPGKGLT
+914 SGQFPGKGLN
-924 PDGSLQTPRTNFGAM
+924 PNGSLKTPRSNFGAM
-939 MRSLPIT
+939 MRPLSIT
-946 DFETSNIEYLEFWML
+946 DFETSNIEYIEFWML

-968 RSGDRSKYSN
+968 NSPDRGKYGN
-978 GRLYFN
+978 GRIYFN
-984 LGDVSEDVLKDTR
+984 LGDVSEDVLKDAR

-1004 PYPYDTTLIEETD
+1004 PYPYDTALVEETS
-1017 WGYVPR
+1017 WGYVPK

-1045 DGMNREQARTFFERK
+1045 DGMTRDRARDFFEK
-1060 YSYLSHLQ
+1060 KHQYLSHIR
-1068 GVLSE
+1068 GVLSDN
-1073 SAWAAFEDDPSNDL
+1073 AMRVFEDDPSNDL

-1097 AQRLDIPT
+1097 AQQMDILT
-1105 RYKKYNNPE
+1105 RYKKYNNLE

-1140 NTLNELESYFEYYI
+1140 NTLNELESYYEYYI
-1154 DLTPDAISPDRVG
+1154 DLTPDAISPEKVG

-1172 DVRTVEMN
+1172 DVRTVNVN
-1180 DADYDE
+1180 DPDYGD
-1186 HQTVHWY
+1186 HQTAHWY
-1193 QFKIPVVDGKPFNNI
+1193 QFKIPVADGKAINDI

-1213 IRFIRMFLSG
+1213 IRFMRMFLTG

-1230 RFARLDLVRGEWR
+1230 RFAKFDLVRGEWR
-1243 KYSYSLLEAQEGLAQ
+1243 KYNYSLLEAQEGLAQ
-1258 PETGTGSIDIAA
+1258 PETGMGSIDISA

-1284 LLPPDISR
+1284 LLPPGISR

-1326 SATLDMR
+1326 NATFDMR

-1339 MDVHAEAISES
+1339 LDVHAEAINES

-1356 LSLFV
+1356 LTLFV
-1361 RVGSDYRYNYY
+1361 RIGNDYRYNYY

-1388 SQREIVWPAE
+1388 NQREIVWPVE

-1406 VFTDLKLER
+1406 IFTDLKLER

-1421 TSGMTLTSV
+1421 SSGMTLTSV
-1430 YEKEHGKN
+1430 YEKADGEN
-1438 TVRVVGNPNLG
+1438 TVRVIGNPNLG

-1460 PVNKGLMSEDDGLPK
+1460 PVNKGLLSRDDGLPK

-1480 VNELR
+1480 VNEMR
-1485 FTNFNEE
+1485 FTNFNED
-1492 GGWAANMRVAANL
+1492 GGWAANMRIAANF
-1505 ADFASVSLA
+1505 ADFANVSLA

-1541 LSTNFELG
+1541 IATNLEFG
-1549 KFFPAKWGVTLP
+1549 KFFPVKWGVTLP
-1561 LGFGYAENYI
+1561 LSFAFSENYI
-1571 VPLYNPFDPDIKLQ
+1571 VPLYNPFDPDVKLQ
-1585 DALDRADSEEREQL
+1585 DALNRADPDQREQL
-1599 RNTAIDYAMRKNFSL
+1599 RNTAIDYAMRRNFSL
-1614 NNARVAGSGQKLL
+1614 NNVRVAGSGKKPL
-1627 GPADISNF
+1627 GFVDISNF
-1635 TVGYAFSEELMRN
+1635 TVGYAFSEELMHD
-1648 VNTERDYRREQ
+1648 VNTERDYKREQ
-1659 RVMAAYAYSVKP
+1659 RVAGAYAYSVKP

-1678 KSASLR
+1678 KSGALK
-1684 GSSWK
+1684 GNAWK
-1689 IIRDFNVALYPSQ
+1689 IIRDFNVALYPNQ

-1711 TYTEY
+1711 SYTEY
-1716 IARSFYEGVKITPII
+1716 VARSFYQGMQITPII
-1731 FREQVNNRSYT
+1731 FHEQVNNRTYT
-1742 LGWDITRAL
+1742 LGWDIARAPL
-1751 KFSFSASNLSRREI
+1751 KFTFSANNFARREI
-1765 STGSEADTAAIDNS
+1765 STRPEESDTIFADNS
-1779 WRNTRYDHEFS
+1779 WRNKRYNHEFALS
-1790 LGYTLPISKLP
+1790 YTLPFSKLP
-1801 VFSWITVTSSYKA
+1801 FLSWTNITSSYKA
-1814 TYAWDAPQVFS
+1814 TYAWEAPQVTS
-1825 SSSSSSSMPYVGNTI
+1825 GGGGMPYVGNTV
-1840 RNSNNFTINGVFNLV
+1840 RNSNNFQLNGAFNLV

-1860 SGLLKSINQ
+1860 SDLLKSINQ
-1869 EMDGRSAKKK
+1869 EMDGRAVKKK
-1879 EVKDVTFEQ
+1879 ETKDVTFEKTK
-1888 SSVNLIGGSRRTV
+1888 VTLIAGSRHTV

-1914 VFDEAGKEVK
+1914 AFDEEGKPVK
-1924 VEMEAIDS
+1924 VDMETVDN
-1932 RSISIRS
+1932 RTLTIRS
-1939 AANLRNARVVVTGK
+1939 ATAQKNLRVVVTGK
-1953 APATE
+1953 APVSD
-1958 NPLAY
+1958 NPLVY
-1963 AGKLTARTLMMLRSL
+1963 IGKLSARTLMMLR
-1978 NVTYMRGGETMLPG
+1978 NVNVAYTRGGETMLPG
-1992 YTPKTTLMGLD
+1992 YTPKTTLLGQD
-2003 QSHRF
+2003 DVYGF
-2008 SAPGWDFVAGSQ
+2008 NAPGWDFVAGSQ
-2020 SEDFWGNFY
+2020 SKDFWGNIY
-2029 GTSTEYMLTRAYR
+2029 GSSTEYMLTRAYQ

-2049 TTFINPFTMSAAT
+2049 STFINPFTMNAAT
-2062 NLSMQATLEPFRDL
+2062 NLSMQATIEPFRDL
-2076 RVELTAAQTHS
+2076 RVELTATQTYA
-2087 LNRTWYDINN
+2087 NNKTWYDINN
-2097 NGSST
+2097 NGSAT
-2102 PIEAGSFSISTI
+2102 PTETGSFSVSAI
-2114 SILTAFENPSSET
+2114 SILTAFENPTSEM
-2127 YYKSNAY
+2127 YYKSDAY
-2134 TRFDNSRRTVADEL
+2134 NRFSGSRMAVADAL
-2148 ARQRYATAAF
+2148 ARQHYGSASFPRI
-2158 TRLDSTGGFPDGFSG
+2158 DSLGGYPDGFSG

-2181 AFEVGYLSKA
+2181 SFEAGYLNKSIN
-2191 VSDKTIRYADFLS
+2191 SKTIRYTDFLA
-2204 KIPLPNWRITYAG
+2204 KIPMPNWRITYSG

-2231 TLSHSYR
+2231 TLSHSYA
-2238 STYSINAFATNTN
+2238 STYSVNAFATNSN
-2251 YVEKPGERDA
+2251 YVEKPGEKDT
-2261 QGDFYSPYS
+2261 QGDFYSLYS
-2270 IAAVSLNEQITLG
+2270 IAAVSLDERITLG
-2283 SVDVTWQNGIQTRVE
+2283 SLDVTWQNGIQTRMEV
-2298 LRKNRRVDLSMTNNQ
+2298 RKNRRVDLSMTNNQ
-2313 IIENNAWEGAAGAGY
+2313 IVENNSWEGAAGAGY
-2328 TFAKVPQLLRFS
+2328 TFGNAPQLFRFS
-2340 DGQSATTS
+2340 ESQSATTS
-2348 VTLRAD
+2348 LTLRAD
-2354 FTYRNDKNLIRKLA
+2354 FTYRDGKNLIRKLM

-2375 DGRRNMAVKL
+2375 DGRRNMAVKF
-2385 TSDYAIMKDL
+2385 TGDYDLLKDL
-2395 TFRIF
+2395 TFRVF

-2426 VLGM
+2426 VLGL

>member
-1 MSFIHRFSLSFSLT
+1 M
-15 ATIAIAA
+15 
-22 VESRAAPSDEDRR
+22 ESMAAPSGEDRS
-35 WEPAVKESDAYDVT
+35 WEPAAKESDTYDVD
-49 YDERSNLYTFYGKGQ
+49 YDDRNRLYTFYNKGQ
-64 ERRGTPVKVMNSAEY
+64 DRHGTPVKVMNSEEY

-84 DNAVREAWSTRRNS
+84 DNSVREAWNTRRSS
-98 EMSSTS
+98 EMSSAS
-104 MGKDGTSKLIPD
+104 QSGEGASKLIPN

-132 IKFNIQGAVEAV
+132 IKFNIQGAVEAI
-144 FGYNWTRTDNPTI
+144 FAYNWTRTDNPTI

-189 INSTDLILNFQDLI
+189 INSTDLTFNFQDLI

-208 GDEDDII
+208 GDEDQII

-236 SLFGVKTE
+236 SLFGLKTE

-250 TIESIISEQKGQSS
+250 TIESIVSEQKGQSS

-275 LFDIAADKYDANRH
+275 LFDIAVDKYDANRH
-289 FFLSHYFRSR
+289 FFLSHYFRNR
-299 YNDALRYLPI
+299 YNDALKYLPL
-309 IQSGV
+309 IQSGI
-314 NITRLEVWVT
+314 NITRLEVWIT

-335 IIALDALGSGSGA
+335 IIALDALGSGNGA
-348 PSNDNNILYQDLKN
+348 PSNDNNILYQDIKG
-362 RDAARS
+362 RDAARN
-368 MSTVND
+368 MSTAND
-374 VLKGMGLE
+374 VLKGLGLE
-382 QVKDFEKVE
+382 QVKDFEKIE
-391 NARRLTPENDYRLN
+391 NARRLTPENDYRFN
-405 AQLGYIS
+405 SQLGYIS

-419 DEVLGVAFEYTMG
+419 DEVLAVAFEYTMG

-453 VKMVKGSN
+453 VKMIKGSN

-466 NTWALMMKN
+466 NTWPLMMKN

-483 LSSDNFILNVMYH
+483 LSSDNFIFNVMYH
-496 DDAVGTNVPYIT
+496 DDAVGTNVPYLT
-508 EGNIKN
+508 EGNAKN

-519 ALNLDN
+519 VLNLDN
-525 LNSAGNRYPDGR
+525 LNNAGNRYPDGR
-537 FDYVEGVTVTSN
+537 FDYVEGITVSSP
-549 GGRIIFPM
+549 GGRVVVIFPV

-570 YPIASKYAYNELYD
+570 YPIANSYVYNELYD

-596 NKFRLTGSYKAT
+596 NKFRLTGSYKST
-608 SASEII
+608 SGSEII

-629 GGIKLVENV
+629 GGIKLIENV

-645 LGRVQIINPAYL
+645 LGRVQIINPVYL

-673 SFVKKTLMG
+673 SFVKKTLLG
-682 ANLKYQFSKDFRLGT
+682 TNLKYQFSKDFKLGA

-707 TQKVTYGDEPIANTI
+707 TQKVTYGDEPISNTI

-741 AIPLIETKAPSRVTV
+741 AIPLIETKAPSRITV

-791 KQYTTWALGSTPEEA
+791 KQYTTWALGSTPEEVNA
-806 SAIGGRHF
+806 SGGRHF
-814 PGGRATTTADS
+814 PGGSATTTTDR
-825 YPLSSGYYR
+825 PLSSGYYR
-834 SKLAWYA
+834 SKLAWYV
-841 IDPLFLRNTSSTPSY
+841 IDPLFLRNTSSTPAY
-856 MRSNQKLYCKNHYV
+856 MRSNQRLFCKNHYV

-905 PYNYIDFGS
+905 PYNYIDFDND
-914 SGAFPGKGLT
+914 AKFPGKGLRAN
-924 PDGSLQTPRTNFGAM
+924 GSLKTPGTNFGAM
-939 MRSLPIT
+939 MRALPIT
-946 DFETSNIEYLEFWML
+946 DFETSNIEYIEFWML
-961 DPFIYTR
+961 DPFIYS
-968 RSGDRSKYSN
+968 RSSSSRSKYSN

-984 LGDVSEDVLKDTR
+984 LGDVSEDVLNDTR

-1004 PYPYDTTLIEETD
+1004 PYPYDTTLIEETP
-1017 WGYVPR
+1017 WGYVPK

-1030 FDNNEAARAI
+1030 FDNNESARAI

-1045 DGMNREQARTFFERK
+1045 DGMNREQARTFFERRHQ
-1060 YSYLSHLQ
+1060 YLSHIR
-1068 GVLSE
+1068 GVLSPDAAQDFE
-1073 SAWAAFEDDPSNDL
+1073 SDPSNDL

-1097 AQRLDIPT
+1097 AQQLDILT
-1105 RYKKYNNPE
+1105 RYKRYNNPE

-1140 NTLNELESYFEYYI
+1140 NTLNELESYYEYYI
-1154 DLTPDAISPDRVG
+1154 DLTPDAISPNRVG

-1180 DADYDE
+1180 DPDYGD
-1186 HQTVHWY
+1186 HQTAHWY

-1213 IRFIRMFLSG
+1213 MRFMRMFLTG

-1230 RFARLDLVRGEWR
+1230 RFAKLDLVRGEWR
-1243 KYSYSLLEAQEGLAQ
+1243 KYSYSLLETQEGLAQ
-1258 PETGTGSIDIAA
+1258 PETGTGSIDISA

-1279 SPVNY
+1279 FPINY
-1284 LLPPDISR
+1284 LLPPGISR
-1292 IVDNTTNQQVQRNEQ
+1292 IIDNTTNQQVQRNEQ
-1307 SMMLTISNLAD
+1307 AMMLTINNLAD
-1318 GDARAAYK
+1318 GDARATYK
-1326 SATLDMR
+1326 NATLDMR

-1339 MDVHAEAISES
+1339 MDVHAEAINES
-1350 RLRDND
+1350 RLKDND

-1378 KLTPHGRYAD
+1378 KLTPHGRYTEG
-1388 SQREIVWPAE
+1388 QRELVWPVE

-1415 NARLRT
+1415 NTRLRT
-1421 TSGMTLTSV
+1421 ASGMTLTSI

-1460 PVNKGLMSEDDGLPK
+1460 PVHKGLLSQDDGLAK

-1492 GGWAANMRVAANL
+1492 RGWAANMRIAANF
-1505 ADFASVSLA
+1505 ADFANVSLA

-1532 SQEDTYQYD
+1532 TQEDTYQYD
-1541 LSTNFELG
+1541 IATNFELG
-1549 KFFPAKWGVTLP
+1549 KFFPVKWGVTLP
-1561 LGFGYAENYI
+1561 LNFGYAENYI

-1585 DALDRADSEEREQL
+1585 DALDKAGYEEREKL
-1599 RNTAIDYAMRKNFSL
+1599 RNTAINYTMRKNFSL
-1614 NNARVAGSGQKLL
+1614 NNVRVAGSGKKLL

-1635 TVGYAFSEELMRN
+1635 TVGYAFREELLRD
-1648 VNTERDYRREQ
+1648 VNTERNYRKEQ
-1659 RVMAAYAYSVKP
+1659 RIMGAYAYSTKP
-1671 YVFEPFA
+1671 YVFEPLA
-1678 KSASLR
+1678 KSAALK
-1684 GSSWK
+1684 GNSWK
-1689 IIRDFNVALYPSQ
+1689 IIRDFNLALYPNQ

-1716 IARSFYEGVKITPII
+1716 IARSFYEGIKITPIV

-1751 KFSFSASNLSRREI
+1751 KFTFSANNLSRREI
-1765 STGSEADTAAIDNS
+1765 STGHDIDTIPLNSE
-1779 WRNTRYDHEFS
+1779 WRNTHYNHEFS
-1790 LGYTLPISKLP
+1790 LGYTLPINKLP
-1801 VFSWITVTSSYKA
+1801 IFSWITMTSAYRA

-1825 SSSSSSSMPYVGNTI
+1825 SGLGSDMPYVGNTV
-1840 RNSNNFTINGVFNLV
+1840 RNSNHFQLNGTFNLV

-1860 SGLLKSINQ
+1860 SDLLKGINQ

-1879 EVKDVTFEQ
+1879 ETKDVTFEQ
-1888 SSVNLIGGSRRTV
+1888 SNVSLVGGSRRTV
-1901 KHNLK
+1901 KHNLRN
-1906 DATGIKVQ
+1906 ATGIKVQ
-1914 VFDEAGKEVK
+1914 VYDEAGKIVK
-1924 VEMEAIDS
+1924 VDMETVDS
-1932 RSISIRS
+1932 RSVSIRS
-1939 AANLRNARVVVTGK
+1939 AESLKNLKVVVSGK
-1953 APATE
+1953 VPVSD
-1958 NPLAY
+1958 NPLMY
-1963 AGKLTARTLMMLRSL
+1963 AGKLTARTLMMLR
-1978 NVTYMRGGETMLPG
+1978 NVNVVYTRSGETMLPG
-1992 YTPKTTLMGLD
+1992 YVPQTTLLGQD
-2003 QSHRF
+2003 ERYRF
-2008 SAPGWDFVAGSQ
+2008 NAPGWDFIAGSQ
-2020 SEDFWGNFY
+2020 SRDFWGNFY

-2042 NSWIIGD
+2042 NDWIIGD
-2049 TTFINPFTMSAAT
+2049 TTFINPFTMHAAT
-2062 NLSMQATLEPFRDL
+2062 NLSMSATIEPFRDL
-2076 RVELTAAQTHS
+2076 RIDLTATQSHTN
-2087 LNRTWYDINN
+2087 NRTWYDINN

-2102 PIEAGSFSISTI
+2102 PVEMGSFSMSTI
-2114 SILTAFENPSSET
+2114 SILTAFENPTSET
-2127 YYKSNAY
+2127 YYRSNAY
-2134 TRFDNSRRTVADEL
+2134 NRFNSSRIVVANEL
-2148 ARQRYATAAF
+2148 AQRHYGSASFPTV
-2158 TRLDSTGGFPDGFSG
+2158 DSVPGRYPVGFSG

-2181 AFEVGYLSKA
+2181 SFEAGYLKKS
-2191 VSDKTIRYADFLS
+2191 VNDKTINYTDFLS

-2217 LSRIAALKPLIKSA
+2217 LSRIPALKPFIRSA
-2231 TLSHSYR
+2231 TLSHSYS
-2238 STYSINAFATNTN
+2238 STYNINAFATNTN

-2270 IAAVSLNEQITLG
+2270 IATVSLDEKIVLG
-2283 SVDVTWQNGIQTRVE
+2283 SLDVMWQNSVQTRVE

-2328 TFAKVPQLLRFS
+2328 TLANIPQLFRFN
-2340 DGQSATTS
+2340 DKQSPTTS
-2348 VTLRAD
+2348 LTLRAD
-2354 FTYRNDKNLIRKLA
+2354 FTYRNDKNLIRKLS

-2375 DGRRNMAVKL
+2375 DGRRNMAVKF
-2385 TSDYAIMKDL
+2385 TGDYALMKDL

-2412 VNTENISFGFSLRY
+2412 VNTENVSVGFSLRY
-2426 VLGM
+2426 VLGL